1 MAAPRQIAVL
11 DVGKT
16 NVKVAVV
23 DRPGRREIAVETT
36 PNIVRRDGP
45 YPHYDVA
52 HLWAFFEDAITRLAR
67 VHAIDGISITAHGA
81 SIVLLGDD
89 ELALPVLDYEYDGPY
104 ALTSE
109 YNALRPDFAE
119 TQSPRLPGG
128 LTVGAQIHWLEHSF
142 PDGFAR
148 TRFILTYPQYWAWRL
163 TGIATNEVTSLGCHT
178 DLWQP
183 AARTWSSLVEK
194 TGWGRLMAP
203 VHDATV
209 PLGPLKQALARR
221 WGLADD
227 MPVACGIHD
236 SNASLLP
243 HLLDH
248 TPPFTVVSTGTWA
261 ISFAVGAT
269 AQRLDPD
276 RDTLANVNVFGDP
289 VPSARFMGGREFELM
304 TEDAPV
310 PIDASAIDRVLE
322 QGIMVLPAVL
332 PESGPF
338 QGRTARWSHDPS
350 TLSPA
355 LRTAA
360 AGLYLACM
368 TQTCRR
374 ARSGDRR
381 RAVRRER
388 PLLQRLG
395 LVDRAGRAGFDGQCH
410 RHQRR
415 GCAVVRGSG
424 RDGRQEPAAAIRGR
438 ARRRAGRGGGALCG
452 ALAGSGRRSLRRVR
466 LRRSRHSARR

>member
-89 ELALPVLDYEYDGPY
+89 ELALPVLDYEYDGPD

-248 TPPFTVVSTGTWA
+248 TPPFTAVSTGTWA

-322 QGIMVLPAVL
+322 QGIMVLPAVV

-368 TQTCRR
+368 TQTCFGLIGARGPVIVEGPFAGNGLYCNALASLTGQGVR
-374 ARSGDRR
+374 ASTDSATGTSVGAALLFEAAAATADKSP
-381 RAVRRER
+381 
-388 PLLQRLG
+388 PLPSADG
-395 LVDRAGRAGFDGQCH
+395 LEEGRAE
-410 RHQRR
+410 
-415 GCAVVRGSG
+415 AVALY
-424 RDGRQEPAAAIRGR
+424 AARWREAVEE
-438 ARRRAGRGGGALCG
+438 A
-452 ALAGSGRRSLRRVR
+452 
-466 LRRSRHSARR
+466 